1 MSVYEKNL
9 ARLRKI
15 YPQFQSDIVD
25 AYSPDPELTI
35 AESRSGVPTAS
46 YMGRYLHSRHDP
58 RREAER
64 LITSVCGSSGELA
77 VFLGFGLG
85 YQVEAFIA
93 KFPGSPVL
101 IIEKE
106 PSLFLK
112 AIAVRDCTSFLTDQV
127 SLSIGIEARD
137 ISGLVS
143 HMSAKQFR
151 IVPLSPLL
159 DIFEE
164 YYRDVQAILQSRLSR
179 QQVNAATLR
188 RFGRRWTR
196 NLADNLEIMNT
207 ARDAGE
213 WRDRLRGLPAVVV
226 AAGPSLD
233 EVLPFMPEIAER
245 SVVIS
250 SDTAARALL
259 KTGVVPDFI
268 IVVDPQYWNSRHLD
282 GLDLSNCILISE
294 SATHPDVFRHDYL
307 EIFFSGSVFPLG
319 SFLEGEDEGR
329 YRLGAGGSVATTAW
343 DFARFTGADP
353 ILTAG
358 LDLGF
363 PDSRPHFRG
372 CYFEERLF
380 SVNCRTSPYEHLL
393 YRYMQGGDPFQS
405 ENFDG
410 NPVTTDRR
418 LIVYKQWFEEQL
430 SYRTAVSTRSLSRR
444 GIRIEGMDLFDPQD
458 VLSWSG
464 IREHLRQKL
473 EEVLQHRPSTERSS
487 YNRLDILL
495 KDLKQLK
502 DTALRGIRLTE
513 GILKSL
519 PSAEDSDITEQ
530 LQQLDELDRSILQV
544 SGRQVA
550 AFLLTPL
557 LDEIERTHKPASDL
571 SSVLKISLRLYRE
584 ILSSSEYHL
593 RLFSN
598 YTVKK

>member
-1 MSVYEKNL
+1 MSVYQNNL

-15 YPQFQSDIVD
+15 YPQFQRDIAD
-25 AYSPDPELTI
+25 AYSPDPQLIIE
-35 AESRSGVPTAS
+35 ESRSGVPTAS
-46 YMGRYLHSRHDP
+46 FMGRYLHSRHDP

-64 LITSVCGSSGELA
+64 LITKACGSSGEPA

-85 YQVEAFIA
+85 YQVEAFVE
-93 KFPGSPVL
+93 KFPESQVL

-106 PSLFLK
+106 ASLFLK
-112 AIAVRDCTSFLTDQV
+112 ALTVRDCTPFFTDNI
-127 SLSIGIEARD
+127 SLLIGIEARG
-137 ISGLVS
+137 ISGLISNLSV
-143 HMSAKQFR
+143 KKFQ
-151 IVPLSPLL
+151 IIPLSPLV
-159 DIFEE
+159 DSFVE
-164 YYRDVQAILQSRLSR
+164 YYGEVQTILQTRLSR
-179 QQVNAATLR
+179 QQVNTATLR

-213 WRDRLRGLPAVVV
+213 WRERLKGMPAVVV

-233 EVLPFMPEIAER
+233 EVLPFMPGIAER
-245 SVVIS
+245 SIVIS

-259 KTGVVPDFI
+259 RREVVPDFI
-268 IVVDPQYWNSRHLD
+268 IIVDPQYWNSRHLD
-282 GLDLSNCILISE
+282 GLDLSKSILISE
-294 SATHPDVFRHDYL
+294 SATHPDVFRHRYL
-307 EIFFSGSVFPLG
+307 DVFFSGSVFPLG
-319 SFLEGEDEGR
+319 SFLEGENEGR

-363 PDSRPHFRG
+363 PDERPHFRG

-380 SVNCRTSPYEHLL
+380 SVNCRTSPYEELL

-418 LIVYKQWFEEQL
+418 LVVYKQWFEEQL
-430 SYRTAVSTRSLSRR
+430 AYRSTVSTASLSRR
-444 GIRIEGMDLFDPQD
+444 GVRIEGMDLYTPQN
-458 VLSWSG
+458 VLSWPA
-464 IREHLRQKL
+464 IRDRLRIRL
-473 EEVLQHRPSTERSS
+473 NEVLQHEPERAPSS
-487 YNRLDILL
+487 YDRLETLL
-495 KDLKQLK
+495 KDLQQLK
-502 DTALRGIRLTE
+502 TVALRGMSLTE
-513 GILKSL
+513 GILNSL
-519 PSAEDSDITEQ
+519 PSSGSEELTEQ
-530 LQQLDELDRSILQV
+530 LRQLDELDRAILQV

-557 LDEIERTHKPASDL
+557 LDEIERTHDHEADL
-571 SSVLKISLRLYRE
+571 SSVLSISLRLYRE
-584 ILSSSEYHL
+584 IVSSACYHL
-593 RLFSN
+593 NLFSN